1 MVRLY
6 SIENYLFQGSH
17 QLSKSSVSVN
27 VGTKQRSYTFKNLMG
42 NTTYRASVEAFGGD
56 VSLWYASN
64 VFTTSLASLNWL
76 PAPTD
81 IVWWAR
87 TQTNLSLEISWTA
100 PIINEGGHN
109 AVINQHLVGA
119 FKGEKFGAFQSH
131 ARKWRK
137 R

>member
-1 MVRLY
+1 MKHFHT
-6 SIENYLFQGSH
+6 LFQGLH

-81 IVWWAR
+81 IVVLDK
-87 TQTNLSLEISWTA
+87 TNTSLEISWTA

-119 FKGEKFGAFQSH
+119 FKGEKFGAFQL
-131 ARKWRK
+131 RPEWRK
-137 R
+137 RWR